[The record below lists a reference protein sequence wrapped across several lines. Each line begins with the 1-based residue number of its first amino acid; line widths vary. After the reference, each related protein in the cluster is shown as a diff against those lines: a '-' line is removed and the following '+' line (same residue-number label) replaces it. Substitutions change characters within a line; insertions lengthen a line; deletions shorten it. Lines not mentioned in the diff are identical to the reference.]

1 MGKEIREV
9 SIDEQTDFVMRAH
22 NGKTIQIS
30 PRKPSTVAGSDEA
43 TDNNQDYA
51 NFHVVHVVPRI
62 RNLSLDHEMT
72 EKKHGGQ
79 KSLKQRSAASN
90 SANVTVRSNHTVP
103 QPFALATEKR
113 ASGGARAFVAE
124 ASTNGDRHPNEDV
137 QTANNQKKSN
147 LTFTSRQLLH
157 PNELMHPDEE
167 DSCSVNSLTIPS
179 VRNPKVSK
187 TVAIAPSFRSSE
199 RAEKRKEFYSKL
211 EDKHQ
216 ALEAE
221 KLECEART
229 KEEQE
234 AALKQ
239 LRKSLNFKATP
250 MPSFYHEGPPP
261 KIELKKV
268 PPTRAKS
275 PKLGRRKSYSDA
287 SNLIGDNCSKA
298 CDRHQHRSLG
308 TCKDSPTK
316 SQTSPKNMN
325 MIIKAKEG
333 AKSTRESTKPHAD
346 KAAAQATSVITV
358 QGEVDIGVTLQP

>member
-1 MGKEIREV
+1 MGKEITEV
-9 SIDEQTDFVMRAH
+9 SIDEQTDFVMSAH
-22 NGKTIQIS
+22 NGKIIQIS

-62 RNLSLDHEMT
+62 RNLSLDHDMT
-72 EKKHGGQ
+72 EKKYGDQ

-124 ASTNGDRHPNEDV
+124 APTNGDRHPNEDV
-137 QTANNQKKSN
+137 QTANNQKKVQSN
-147 LTFTSRQLLH
+147 LTFTSRRPLH

-179 VRNPKVSK
+179 VKNLKVSK
-187 TVAIAPSFRSSE
+187 TVALAPSFRCSE

-229 KEEQE
+229 REEQE

-275 PKLGRRKSYSDA
+275 PKLGRRKSYGDA

-308 TCKDSPTK
+308 TSKDSPTK

-325 MIIKAKEG
+325 MTIKAKEG
-333 AKSTRESTKPHAD
+333 AKSTRESSKPYAE

-358 QGEVDIGVTLQP
+358 QP

>member
-1 MGKEIREV
+1 
-9 SIDEQTDFVMRAH
+9 MRAH

-62 RNLSLDHEMT
+62 RNLSLDHDMT
-72 EKKHGGQ
+72 EKKYGDQ
-79 KSLKQRSAASN
+79 KSSKQRSAASN
-90 SANVTVRSNHTVP
+90 SANVTIRSNHTVP

-113 ASGGARAFVAE
+113 ASGGARAYVVE
-124 ASTNGDRHPNEDV
+124 TPTSGGRHPNEDV
-137 QTANNQKKSN
+137 QTVNNQKKVLSN
-147 LTFTSRQLLH
+147 LTLTSRRPLH

-167 DSCSVNSLTIPS
+167 DSCSATCSTMPS
-179 VRNPKVSK
+179 VRNLKVGK
-187 TVAIAPSFRSSE
+187 TVAIAPSFRCNE
-199 RAEKRKEFYSKL
+199 RAEKRKEFYTKL

-229 KEEQE
+229 REEQE

-287 SNLIGDNCSKA
+287 SNMIGDNCSKA
-298 CDRHQHRSLG
+298 SDQHQHQHRSLG
-308 TCKDSPTK
+308 TCKGSPTK

-325 MIIKAKEG
+325 MTIKAKEG
-333 AKSTRESTKPHAD
+333 AKSTRESSKPHVD
-346 KAAAQATSVITV
+346 KAAAQALITV
-358 QGEVDIGVTLQP
+358 QGEVDIGVTVQP